1 MIFTI
6 IFNHNIMD
14 VIPVSVVIFQ
24 NLSRDEVAVI
34 ENPVAV
40 RQSFHAQQLQVDDS
54 GQNNP
59 TWSREFQFLHPGKS
73 KLQHTLKKLE
83 I

>member
-1 MIFTI
+1 
-6 IFNHNIMD
+6 MD

-24 NLSRDEVAVI
+24 NLSRHEVAVI

-54 GQNNP
+54 GQSNP
-59 TWSREFQFLHPGKS
+59 TWSRELQFLHPGKS
-73 KLQHTLKKLE
+73 KL
-83 I
+83 